1 MHQFCFLRSAMKKKR
16 SAGARA
22 AAPMLRNL
30 EKQLDLEIKLVINL
44 DAISDQGDGSN
55 GRVVTYG
62 SIGKLLLTAFVHG
75 KQTHAG
81 YPQDGVNA
89 AYVAAELLTEFEL
102 SPLLSERTGEEMAAP
117 PTALHSKDSKSGYNV
132 TTPSRPGFTGIP
144 CSTRE
149 LPVRFLTLPWT
160 MRGAPWTGQRR
171 VQIKTSI

>member
-1 MHQFCFLRSAMKKKR
+1 MEAYSGDASILFLAVCDEEET

-22 AAPMLRNL
+22 AAPMLKNM
-30 EKQLDLEIKLVINL
+30 EKQFGLEIKLVINL

-102 SPLLSERTGEEMAAP
+102 SPVAFRAHGRGVGSTSDGSPRKGFQNRLQCHDPAAGLDLLEYHAAP
-117 PTALHSKDSKSGYNV
+117 ENG
-132 TTPSRPGFTGIP
+132 R
-144 CSTRE
+144 
-149 LPVRFLTLPWT
+149 
-160 MRGAPWTGQRR
+160 
-171 VQIKTSI
+171 